1 MTDTLHHYAS
11 QLHWTGNRG
20 SGTGDYRGYG
30 RDYALHV
37 AGKPP
42 LAGSADPLFRGD
54 PALHNPED
62 LFVGA
67 LAACHMLTYLALCAH
82 AGIRVLAYD
91 DQAQGWLQLRP
102 GHGGRFR
109 EVALAPRVTIAA
121 DSDAARAQALHVQAH
136 AQCFIANSCAVA
148 VRCDATIVHA
158 AAMPEAQR

>member
-11 QLHWTGNRG
+11 QLRWTGNRG
-20 SGTGDYRGYG
+20 NGTADYSHYG
-30 RDYALHV
+30 RDYTLQIPGKAAL
-37 AGKPP
+37 P
-42 LAGSADPLFRGD
+42 GSADPLFLGD

-82 AGIRVLAYD
+82 AGIQVLAYE
-91 DQAQGWLQLRP
+91 DQAQGWLEMRP

-121 DSDAARAQALHVQAH
+121 DSDALRAQALHAQAH
-136 AQCFIANSCAVA
+136 AQCFIANSCAMP
-148 VRCDATIVHA
+148 VRCEATIVRPGEP
-158 AAMPEAQR
+158 PEAAR